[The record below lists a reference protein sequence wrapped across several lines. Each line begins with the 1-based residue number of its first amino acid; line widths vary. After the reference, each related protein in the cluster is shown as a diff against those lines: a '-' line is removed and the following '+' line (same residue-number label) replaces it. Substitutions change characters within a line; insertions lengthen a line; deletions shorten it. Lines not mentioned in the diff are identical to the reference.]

1 MSSHRKNRVEAIR
14 RQLLKGG
21 LPRFQ
26 MSLILLLTGLAGFL
40 TSFSLLHL
48 GIGQMWLRYP
58 VAIFAAYCVFL
69 LLLRVW
75 LWLQDNRRSEM
86 DLPGMDLDLSAGAE
100 NAVTS
105 NFSGG
110 GDFGGGGAGGSWGD
124 GVSAASVSNNA
135 SISDSLSFDLD
146 LEEIGLVILAVAALI
161 GGILAAFYVIYIA
174 PILLAEIFV
183 DGVLLAG
190 LYKKTK
196 DLEKTNWLKTAVKKT
211 LMPAILAFLLF
222 TIAGFTMQKI
232 TPEARSIGEVY
243 KAVTRE

>member
-1 MSSHRKNRVEAIR
+1 MSANRKQRIEQVK

-26 MSLILLLTGLAGFL
+26 MSFILLLTGLSGFL

-75 LWLQDNRRSEM
+75 LWLQDNRQS
-86 DLPGMDLDLSAGAE
+86 DVDLSGMNFDLSVGADD
-100 NAVTS
+100 AITS

-124 GVSAASVSNNA
+124 GSSSASVSVD
-135 SISDSLSFDLD
+135 SSVTDSLSFDLD
-146 LEEIGLVILAVAALI
+146 LEELGLVILAVAALV

-196 DLEKTNWLKTAVKKT
+196 DLEQNK
-211 LMPAILAFLLF
+211 LA
-222 TIAGFTMQKI
+222 QNCCQ
-232 TPEARSIGEVY
+232 
-243 KAVTRE
+243 